1 MRLRLLNLALIGAV
15 ALVTFPAFAES
26 PQTMAMEIRGGWY
39 VPSVDSEFSGDVKPF
54 DDVFGSDTALM
65 IGGEL
70 DAQFWHGFGS
80 LGAFGL
86 VSYGYL
92 GGKGILADGTSSADE
107 STLSLVPV
115 VAGIVYRFDVL
126 ADRYNVPLVLAL
138 KGGLNYTLWWVRD
151 GTEDMSAYEDEDGK
165 EAPGQGGTAGLYG
178 AVALHLLLDFFEPH
192 TAKVFDNDLG
202 VNHSY
207 LFVEYGVHWVDDFGS
222 SDSFD
227 LSDEG
232 FVFGLAFEM

>member
-1 MRLRLLNLALIGAV
+1 
-15 ALVTFPAFAES
+15 
-26 PQTMAMEIRGGWY
+26 
-39 VPSVDSEFSGDVKPF
+39 
-54 DDVFGSDTALM
+54 
-65 IGGEL
+65 
-70 DAQFWHGFGS
+70 
-80 LGAFGL
+80 

-92 GGKGILADGTSSADE
+92 AGKGLLEDLTPSADE

-115 VAGIVYRFDVL
+115 VAGVVYRFDVM
-126 ADRYNVPLVLAL
+126 AVRYNVPLVLAL

-151 GTEDMSAYEDEDGK
+151 GTEDLSDYQDDEEGD

-207 LFVEYGVHWVDDFGS
+207 LFVEYAVHWVDDFGS

-227 LSDEG
+227 LSDDG

>member
-1 MRLRLLNLALIGAV
+1 MRLRLSSALVLGALTLTASV
-15 ALVTFPAFAES
+15 ALGAS

-39 VPSVDSEFSGDVKPF
+39 VPSIDSEFSGNTKPF

-92 GGKGILADGTSSADE
+92 AGNGLLEDLTPSADE

-115 VAGIVYRFDVL
+115 VAGVVYRFDVM
-126 ADRYNVPLVLAL
+126 AVRYNVPLVLAL

-151 GTEDMSAYEDEDGK
+151 GTEDLSDYKDEAGD
-165 EAPGQGGTAGLYG
+165 ETPGQGGTAGLYG

-207 LFVEYGVHWVDDFGS
+207 LFVEYAVHWVDDFGS

-227 LSDEG
+227 LSDDG

>member
-1 MRLRLLNLALIGAV
+1 MRLRLLSLLVIGALALTAS
-15 ALVTFPAFAES
+15 TAFAES
-26 PQTMAMEIRGGWY
+26 PQTMAMEVRGGWY
-39 VPSVDSEFSGDVKPF
+39 VPSVDSEFSGNIRPF

-92 GGKGILADGTSSADE
+92 AGKGILADGTSSSDD

-115 VAGIVYRFDVL
+115 VAGVVYRFDVL
-126 ADRYNVPLVLAL
+126 AERYNVPLVLAL

-151 GTEDMSAYEDEDGK
+151 GTEDLSDYQAEAGD

-207 LFVEYGVHWVDDFGS
+207 LFVEYATHWVDDFGS
-222 SDSFD
+222 KDSFD
-227 LSDEG
+227 LSDDG